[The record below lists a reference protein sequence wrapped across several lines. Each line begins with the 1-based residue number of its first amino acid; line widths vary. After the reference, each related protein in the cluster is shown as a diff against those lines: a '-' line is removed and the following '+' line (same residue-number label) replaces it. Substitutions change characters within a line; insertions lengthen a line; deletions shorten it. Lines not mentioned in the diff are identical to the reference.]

1 MKDAPSAY
9 DAPAAIWAGLYVG
22 GWAGFGVGNTSGRLK
37 FDKRDEGDYEPAEVL
52 GFKGESEAG
61 STSQACSDPT
71 MTLTAPSMASTS
83 AIFPARSI
91 SCSAPNSA

>member
-22 GWAGFGVGNTSGRLK
+22 GWAGFGVGNTSGGLK

-52 GFKGESEAG
+52 GFEGE
-61 STSQACSDPT
+61 
-71 MTLTAPSMASTS
+71 
-83 AIFPARSI
+83 
-91 SCSAPNSA
+91 